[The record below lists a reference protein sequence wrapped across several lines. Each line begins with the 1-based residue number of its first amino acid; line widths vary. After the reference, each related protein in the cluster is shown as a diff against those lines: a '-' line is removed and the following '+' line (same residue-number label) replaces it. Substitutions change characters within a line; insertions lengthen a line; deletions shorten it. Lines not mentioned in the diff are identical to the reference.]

1 MNRPGVITVRDEH
14 MTRWTGPDRKKPG
27 PDRIYILMGRFLGF
41 VFTTNRVSGLDRTVP
56 GIRDLT
62 RTGPKK
68 NFSLK
73 YIDKDIELLVN
84 VIYNIMYKT

>member
-1 MNRPGVITVRDEH
+1 
-14 MTRWTGPDRKKPG
+14 MTRWTGPDRKKTGTGPG
-27 PDRIYILMGRFLGF
+27 PDRIYILMGRFSGF

>member
-1 MNRPGVITVRDEH
+1 
-14 MTRWTGPDRKKPG
+14 MTRWTGPDRKKTGTGPGSEKNWDRTRTG
-27 PDRIYILMGRFLGF
+27 PDIQINGPVSGF
-41 VFTTNRVSGLDRTVP
+41 VFTTNRVSGLNQTVP
-56 GIRDLT
+56 GIRDIT

-84 VIYNIMYKT
+84 VIYTVMYKT